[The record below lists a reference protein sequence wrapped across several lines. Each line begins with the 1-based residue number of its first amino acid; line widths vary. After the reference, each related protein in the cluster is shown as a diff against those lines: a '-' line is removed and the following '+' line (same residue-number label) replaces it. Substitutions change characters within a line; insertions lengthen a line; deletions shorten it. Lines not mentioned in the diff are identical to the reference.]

1 METKLARSGRCLA
14 IEPVDTWANTILF
27 ELAEALGYSVNYT
40 TQSIT
45 ADPDD
50 ILDKATE
57 LIWRY
62 RDATDS

>member
-1 METKLARSGRCLA
+1 METKLARSGRCLV

-27 ELAEALGYSVNYT
+27 ELAEALGYQVNYA

-45 ADPDD
+45 ADPDE
-50 ILDKATE
+50 ILDEATE

-62 RDATDS
+62 RDAAES